1 MLDVDAGLG
10 PLYMET
16 DEAIQK
22 IADEFKDDPK
32 AFKKKMKE
40 LESEAWEDFL
50 DMTISQALLWAGQNI
65 MPEEKKS
72 EIMAAEPYF
81 IGSHAS
87 HAGMWVSGPAD
98 LAPPEWNWG
107 YNRMTTVKGLF
118 TGGDGVGC
126 SAHKFSSGSHAEG
139 RIAGKSAI

>member
-1 MLDVDAGLG
+1 MKPWAPYCDAKPLPTPLRNHQMLLECVEGKG
-10 PLYMET
+10 PVFMRTEW
-16 DEAIQK
+16 A
-22 IADEFKDDPK
+22 IADLAAKYQDDPK
-32 AFKKKMKE
+32 AYKKKMKE

-87 HAGMWVSGPAD
+87 HAGMRVSGPAD
-98 LAPPEWNWG
+98 IAPPE
-107 YNRMTTVKGLF
+107 
-118 TGGDGVGC
+118 
-126 SAHKFSSGSHAEG
+126 
-139 RIAGKSAI
+139 